1 MGATIIL
8 ILAGLIGS
16 FIAFRMSEGFIVFPA
31 VSATLALLFI
41 NMPIIWILDAGQN
54 DTYDDYKTPISVVN
68 DSSSV
73 EGHFILGTG
82 SVEGKNV
89 YKYYEPQS
97 DGSNT
102 LEQTDAD
109 GVKVFQ
115 DTDLKFPYLTRRGN
129 CDGPRDWFWP
139 CDNHGYGTVLE
150 IHVPEGSISNQTRLD
165 AN

>member
-1 MGATIIL
+1 MVAIIVL
-8 ILAGLIGS
+8 IVAGLIGLY
-16 FIAFRMSEGFIVFPA
+16 IAFSMGEGFIVVPA
-31 VSATLALLFI
+31 MSALIALMLI
-41 NMPIIWILDAGQN
+41 NVPIIYIMDNMQS
-54 DTYDDYKTPISVVN
+54 DTYADYTTPISVVN

-97 DGSNT
+97 DGSN
-102 LEQTDAD
+102 LLKQTDAD

-115 DTDLKFPYLTRRGN
+115 DSETPYLTRRGN

-139 CDNHGYGTVLE
+139 CDNSKYGNVIE
-150 IHVPEGSISNQTRLD
+150 IHVPEGSISNTSTFD

>member
-1 MGATIIL
+1 MGAIIVL
-8 ILAGLIGS
+8 ILAGLFGS
-16 FIAFRMSEGFIVFPA
+16 FIAYRMGEGFIIIPTMSAA
-31 VSATLALLFI
+31 VALLVI
-41 NMPIIWILDAGQN
+41 NMPIIWIMDAGQP
-54 DTYDDYKTPISVVN
+54 DTYDNYTTRISVVN

-82 SVEGKNV
+82 SVDGKNV

-109 GVKVFQ
+109 GVRVFQ
-115 DTDLKFPYLTRRGN
+115 DTDSPYLTRRGN

-139 CDNHGYGTVLE
+139 CDNDGYGTVLE